1 MLGLAT
7 ALIFAQAASAPAGP
21 SPPRA
26 PCADTAH
33 AAFDFWLGEW
43 DVYPNGS
50 DKLVAHSKIEKLYG
64 GCAVRENW
72 MPLQGTGGGSL
83 NSIDPATGRWHQEW
97 VGSAPGRVDFDG
109 GLVGREMVL
118 TGYSPYAGGGAG
130 KPGLVRIVYTPYAD
144 GSVRQHGLASL
155 DQGLTW
161 HDSYDFIYRPH
172 KAAG

>member
-7 ALIFAQAASAPAGP
+7 ALIFAQAATAPTAP

-72 MPLQGTGGGSL
+72 MPLQGNGGGSL

-97 VGSAPGRVDFDG
+97 IGSAPGRIDFDG

-118 TGYSPYAGGGAG
+118 TGYSSYAGGGPG
-130 KPGLVRIVYTPYAD
+130 KPGLVRIVYTPNAD

-155 DQGLTW
+155 DEGLTW
-161 HDSYDFIYRPH
+161 RDSYDFIYRPH